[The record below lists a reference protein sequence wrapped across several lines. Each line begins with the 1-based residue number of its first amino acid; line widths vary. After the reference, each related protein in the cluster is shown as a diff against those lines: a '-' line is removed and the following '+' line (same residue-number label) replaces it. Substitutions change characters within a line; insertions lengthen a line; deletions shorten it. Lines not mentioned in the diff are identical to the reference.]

1 MKMLLTGIAAALMA
15 TAATA
20 QTPPADPMAPA
31 APTTTEAPAA
41 PPAAEAQAAPD
52 APMLTEKDGK
62 WWNGDR
68 LASKS
73 EVTAYKKSLRAG
85 KPG

>member
-31 APTTTEAPAA
+31 APATTKTPAA
-41 PPAAEAQAAPD
+41 PPVTTAPATPD

-73 EVTAYKKSLRAG
+73 EVTAYKKTLKAG